1 MFGKFSKKAKMAA
14 AEAERNEAMKKA
26 LRDFSN
32 FVKSFMNGKSDEQVD
47 WLALQKK
54 PLLSGITWLK
64 SFQRRQSF

>member
-14 AEAERNEAMKKA
+14 AEAERNEATKKA

-32 FVKSFMNGKSDEQVD
+32 FVKTGS
-47 WLALQKK
+47 LLQKK

-64 SFQRRQSF
+64 SFQRQQSF

>member
-47 WLALQKK
+47 WLAVV
-54 PLLSGITWLK
+54 LLG
-64 SFQRRQSF
+64 